1 MESRNWRIV
10 AVDFD
15 GTLSYGQ
22 WPGVGPANEEL
33 FCFLKQIQKQGDKII
48 LWTCR
53 ENECLENAVSWCRNL
68 GLVFDA
74 VNSNLPEKIAEYGTD
89 SRKISC
95 DYYIDDRAVSVDNFR
110 EWREQYVRQGISKKN
125 VEFPHS

>member
-1 MESRNWRIV
+1 MVIRNYRIF

-15 GTLSYGQ
+15 GTLSLGQ

-33 FCFLKQIQKQGDKII
+33 FCFLKKNQEQGDKII

-53 ENECLENAVSWCRNL
+53 ENECLEEAVKWCRNQ
-68 GLVFDA
+68 GLEFDA
-74 VNSNLPEKIAEYGTD
+74 INSNLPEKIAECGTD

-95 DYYIDDRAVSVDNFR
+95 DYYIDDRAVSVGSFR
-110 EWREQYVRQGISKKN
+110 EWRERYVRQGVSKKN
-125 VEFPHS
+125 VEFSYS